1 MREVLEGLALR
12 PKRLSPKWL
21 YDERG
26 SELFE
31 RITELDAYY
40 LTRVETEILERHRDE
55 MADAV
60 GAGAVLIEFGSGS
73 STKTRMLLDRS
84 RDLAAYVPI
93 DISEDH
99 LLASADALRA
109 EYPDL
114 NVAPV
119 VADYTKTLDLPPG
132 IDRDARRVV
141 YFPGS
146 TIANFHPLEARRF
159 LSRIARLCGRDG
171 RLLIG
176 FDLKKDPAV
185 LHQAYNDS
193 EGVTAEFNLNLLR
206 RINRELGGDFDLSAF
221 RPYAFYDP
229 VEGRIEMH
237 LVSMADQDVTVG
249 GRSFHFAE
257 GETLWTESSYKFSQA
272 EFERLAADAGFE
284 PVRTWVDDARR
295 FAVMWLEVG

>member
-1 MREVLEGLALR
+1 MRDVLEGLVLR

-40 LTRVETEILERHRDE
+40 LTRVETGILERHRDE

-93 DISEDH
+93 DISEDR
-99 LLASADALRA
+99 LLASAHALRA

-119 VADYTKTLDLPPG
+119 VADYTKTLDLPPN

-171 RLLIG
+171 GLLIG

-206 RINRELGGDFDLSAF
+206 RINRELGADFDLSAF

-237 LVSMADQDVTVG
+237 LVSITDQDVTVG

-257 GETLWTESSYKFSQA
+257 GETLWTESSYKYSEA

>member
-40 LTRVETEILERHRDE
+40 LTRVETGILERHRDE

-119 VADYTKTLDLPPG
+119 VADYTKTLDLPPS

-171 RLLIG
+171 GLLIG

-237 LVSMADQDVTVG
+237 LVSMVDQDVTVG
-249 GRSFHFAE
+249 GRLFHFAE
-257 GETLWTESSYKFSQA
+257 GETLWTESSYKYSEA